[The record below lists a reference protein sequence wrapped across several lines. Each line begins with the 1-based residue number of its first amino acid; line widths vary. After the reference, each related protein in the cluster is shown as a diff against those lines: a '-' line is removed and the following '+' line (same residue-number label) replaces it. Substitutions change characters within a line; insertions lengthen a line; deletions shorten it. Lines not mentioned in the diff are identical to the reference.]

1 MKIPSLSLHS
11 SFTPWIALML
21 AAGFFLNLW
30 GPALFDLD
38 EGAFSAATMEML
50 LRQDFITTYLNG
62 LQRFD
67 KPILIYWLQAFSTGI
82 FGVDEFFYRLPSA
95 IAASIWA
102 VSLYRFAQPRLGEAE
117 ARAAFIFMV
126 SAVGVSVIGR
136 AATADALLNL
146 WVALACMDGYRA
158 AVEKDS
164 KAGLRAYIWIGLG
177 LLTKGPVAALVPF
190 ATLSLFAFAMRDG
203 PSWIRLA
210 IKPLGWLITSVIALP
225 WYFAE
230 YVDQGQLFIDGF
242 FLTHNL
248 GRFTETME
256 SHGGTPFYY
265 IPGIL
270 LVTLPFAVWLVR
282 SLVSIREVGRNS
294 LTTWCWCW
302 FGFVFV
308 LFSFSSTQL
317 PHYVLYGSTPLFLL
331 MSQYLSKVP
340 LRASLLPALVLPML
354 FLIIPL
360 IAPGLVDPTDDIYV
374 SEMLIDGIERL
385 GPSYWLILILGILAI
400 IGITMRA
407 RTHLPAILGIGL
419 VHLIILGLAIVPAV
433 AQIQQAPVKEAA
445 LIARDLDEPIVMW
458 RTDMPSFTTYRQ
470 KITPKV
476 EPFSGDL
483 VFTRVGRI
491 ELERVDEVLY
501 RNGGILLVRM
511 Q

>member
-1 MKIPSLSLHS
+1 MKTPSLSLQS
-11 SFTPWIALML
+11 SFTPWIVLLL

-62 LQRFD
+62 IQRFD
-67 KPILIYWLQAFSTGI
+67 KPILIYWLQALSTGI
-82 FGVDEFFYRLPSA
+82 FGTDEFFYRLPSA

-102 VSLYRFAQPRLGEAE
+102 VSLYRFARPRLGEAE
-117 ARAAFIFMV
+117 ARAAFIFLV

-164 KAGLRAYIWIGLG
+164 KAGLRAYLWIGLG
-177 LLTKGPVAALVPF
+177 LLTKGPVGAAVPF
-190 ATLSLFAFAMRDG
+190 ATLTLFALAMRDG
-203 PSWIRLA
+203 STWLRVA
-210 IKPLGWLITSVIALP
+210 IKPLGWLIAGAIALP
-225 WYFAE
+225 WYIAE
-230 YVDQGQLFIDGF
+230 YMDQGQLFIDGF

-248 GRFTETME
+248 GRFTQTME
-256 SHGGTPFYY
+256 SHGGTLFYY

-282 SLVSIREVGRNS
+282 SLASIRDVGKNS
-294 LTTWCWCW
+294 LTTWCWSW

-308 LFSFSSTQL
+308 LFSLSSTQL

-340 LRASLLPALVLPML
+340 LRASLLPALVLPIL
-354 FLIIPL
+354 FLIVPL

-374 SEMLIDGIERL
+374 SEMLTDGVERL
-385 GPSYWLILILGILAI
+385 GASYWLILILGILAI
-400 IGITMRA
+400 LCIAIRA
-407 RTHLPAILGIGL
+407 KSHLSAILGTGL
-419 VHLIILGLAIVPAV
+419 VHLIILSLAIVPAV

-445 LIARDLDEPIVMW
+445 LLARLLDEPVIMW
-458 RTDMPSFTTYRQ
+458 RTDMPSFSTYSRRITTRD
-470 KITPKV
+470 
-476 EPFSGDL
+476 EPNSGDL

-491 ELERVDEVLY
+491 DLQQVDEILL

-511 Q
+511 R